1 MELVKNKEELFAL
14 SPDEIASRLEDFSDV
29 AYEELWEENW
39 EETISKEELQC
50 ADRYLERAL
59 FFMNKFMRRK
69 EKDTNPNTTWH
80 RLAKATASGYD
91 NLSPVMYRRCYQK
104 ALLLWKYNSD
114 LMLGR
119 RINLPEELDDKNITY
134 ALAQFIGSEVD
145 GSQSEIGLLEQAVQT
160 AKKHND
166 DEMADKITTLITWL
180 SEVLSTYKKEQKDKG
195 GQRRFLESIA
205 NFLKRYTLGRISLRG
220 NRIELKTNDPKFPFN
235 LKSLPLGSDATME
248 TLNEM
253 IATCTTF
260 MANEMGIN
268 NEKMELKHAMSSVSD
283 SCIIITFSLIDKK

>member
-1 MELVKNKEELFAL
+1 MECVKTKEELFAL
-14 SPDEIASRLEDFSDV
+14 SPDEIAKRLEDFSDV

-69 EKDTNPNTTWH
+69 DKDTNPNTTWH

-91 NLSPVMYRRCYQK
+91 ILSPAMYRRCYQK

-119 RINLPEELDDKNITY
+119 RINLPDELDDKNITY

-145 GSQSEIGLLEQAVQT
+145 GSQSEIGLLEQAVQN
-160 AKKHND
+160 AKKYND
-166 DEMADKITTLITWL
+166 NAMADKITSLIAWL
-180 SEVLSTYKKEQKDKG
+180 TEVLSTYEKEKKDKG

-205 NFLKRYTLGRISLRG
+205 NFLKLYTLGRVTLRG

-253 IATCTTF
+253 IATYTTF
-260 MANEMGIN
+260 TANQMGIN
-268 NEKMELKHAMSSVSD
+268 NEKMELRHAMSSLSD
-283 SCIIITFSLIDKK
+283 SCIIITFSLIDKN

>member
-1 MELVKNKEELFAL
+1 MECVKTKEELFAL
-14 SPDEIASRLEDFSDV
+14 SPDEIAKHLEDFSDV

-59 FFMNKFMRRK
+59 FFMNKFIRRK
-69 EKDTNPNTTWH
+69 DKDTNPNTTWH
-80 RLAKATASGYD
+80 RLAKATAAGYD

-119 RINLPEELDDKNITY
+119 RINLPDELDDKNITY

-145 GSQSEIGLLEQAVQT
+145 GSQSEIGLLEQAVQN

-166 DEMADKITTLITWL
+166 NAMADKIISLIAWL
-180 SEVLSTYKKEQKDKG
+180 TEVLSTYEKEKKDKG
-195 GQRRFLESIA
+195 VQRRFLETIA
-205 NFLKRYTLGRISLRG
+205 NFLKLYSLGKVTLRG

-253 IATCTTF
+253 IATSTTF
-260 MANEMGIN
+260 TANEMGIN
-268 NEKMELKHAMSSVSD
+268 NDKMELKHAMSSCSNN
-283 SCIIITFSLIDKK
+283 CIIITFSLKNKK